1 MAVEYG
7 RVNIGLVKEVVKENE
22 WRRSQLMM
30 ITGGSLSRFKS
41 DMIAEKASRM
51 EVSRGLSLLFVE
63 GRRLDE
69 YEHW

>member
-1 MAVEYG
+1 MAVEYR
-7 RVNIGLVKEVVKENE
+7 RVNIGLVKEVVKNG

-30 ITGGSLSRFKS
+30 ITGGSLSKFKS
-41 DMIAEKASRM
+41 DTIAEKASRM
-51 EVSRGLSLLFVE
+51 EVSRGLSLLLVE